1 MSNPIEER
9 PLTDIRE
16 PFAALRLANLRA
28 EALMGQSLAKHGQ
41 VSPIVCFPSK
51 DGLALIDGHKRLQ
64 ACLLMQWPTIQ
75 VRLLDMTDRGG
86 KAEMI
91 KLNRLSR
98 TITQIEEA
106 LILHSLRNENLLT
119 STQIAVLSGF
129 DKKWVSHR
137 LALVERLHEN
147 VWHHLKRGSISAN
160 IAWLLAKLNRN
171 NQDHCLHTILKHHL
185 GTRDVEKLVRHL
197 SSNPCSN
204 ILAQPWVVLD
214 PDVPVPASS
223 HKAWYRRLDALNHMQ
238 GLILAGS
245 VDDTIPESRNEEV
258 VLENAISACHDV
270 LLLLKRSL
278 CDDPA
283 EPFNP
288 APF

>member
-64 ACLLMQWPTIQ
+64 SCLLMQWPTIQ
-75 VRLLDMTDRGG
+75 VRLLDTTDRGG

-91 KLNRLSR
+91 RLNRLSR

-106 LILHSLRNENLLT
+106 LILHSLHNEDLLT
-119 STQIAVLSGF
+119 STEIAVLTGF
-129 DKKWVSHR
+129 ARKWVSHR
-137 LALVERLHEN
+137 LGLAERLHEN
-147 VWHHLKRGSISAN
+147 VCRHLKRGSISAN

-171 NQDHCLHTILKHHL
+171 NQDHCLHTIFKHRL
-185 GTRDVEKLVRHL
+185 GRRDVEKLVRHL
-197 SSNPCSN
+197 CSNPWSN
-204 ILAQPWVVLD
+204 ILAQPWCVLD

-223 HKAWYRRLDALNHMQ
+223 HKAWYRRLEDLNRMQ
-238 GLILAGS
+238 CLILAGS

-270 LLLLKRSL
+270 LLFLKRSL
-278 CDDPA
+278 CDDPV

>member
-1 MSNPIEER
+1 MNNPIEER

-51 DGLALIDGHKRLQ
+51 DGLALIDGHKRLHS
-64 ACLLMQWPTIQ
+64 CLLMKWPTIQ
-75 VRLLDMTDRGG
+75 VRLLDTTGRGG
-86 KAEMI
+86 KANMI
-91 KLNRLSR
+91 HLNRLSR
-98 TITQIEEA
+98 TITQTEEA
-106 LILHSLRNENLLT
+106 LILHSLHKENLLS
-119 STQIAVLSGF
+119 STEIAILTGF
-129 DKKWVSHR
+129 DRKWVSRR
-137 LALVERLHEN
+137 LALVEGLHED
-147 VWHHLKRGSISAN
+147 VLHHLKRGSISAS
-160 IAWLLAKLNRN
+160 ISWLLAKLNRN
-171 NQDHCLHTILKHHL
+171 NQDRCLHTILKHHL

-197 SSNPCSN
+197 CSNPCSN
-204 ILAQPWVVLD
+204 IPACPWVVLD

-223 HKAWYRRLDALNHMQ
+223 HKAWYRRLGDLNRMLC
-238 GLILAGS
+238 LILAGS

-258 VLENAISACHDV
+258 MLENSMSACHDV
-270 LLLLKRSL
+270 LQFLKRSL
-278 CDDPA
+278 HDDPA